1 MGIFLFCLL
10 NLVPPITFLE
20 YTQQQCY
27 DQDQLFCWREC
38 VRLGKDSVENA
49 RVAWAWREQ
58 WAEMQEAELCS
69 AKMKVYALWSDG
81 KQDST
86 IWNHMKRG
94 VNEPTTQLKGLMIL
108 PDLFSFFILF
118 SPRLFLWI

>member
-1 MGIFLFCLL
+1 
-10 NLVPPITFLE
+10 
-20 YTQQQCY
+20 
-27 DQDQLFCWREC
+27 
-38 VRLGKDSVENA
+38 
-49 RVAWAWREQ
+49 
-58 WAEMQEAELCS
+58 MQEAELRS